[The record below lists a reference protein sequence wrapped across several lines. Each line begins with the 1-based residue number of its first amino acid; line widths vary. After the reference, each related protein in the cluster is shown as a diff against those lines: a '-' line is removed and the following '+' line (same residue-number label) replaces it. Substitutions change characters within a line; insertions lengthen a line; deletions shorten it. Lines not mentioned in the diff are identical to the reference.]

1 MSIRKLLARVFR
13 EMLFDPESA
22 KFPISINE
30 LVAPLLEELE
40 TWIDIFTALS
50 CHLPSLGNTQLF

>member
-1 MSIRKLLARVFR
+1 
-13 EMLFDPESA
+13 MLFDPESA

-30 LVAPLLEELE
+30 LLAPLLEELE